1 MRRGTITQATQ
12 SPRTIEV
19 IPLKNGQC
27 DLIVTDTV
35 SRIQVNDESGQH
47 TEYSYTLYANRAK
60 IGTYEEMVAALV
72 DLKYSTADEI
82 SLMRKGIADPQN
94 VEYVAYME
102 YVNAC
107 KDYARELYG
116 IEVNA

>member
-1 MRRGTITQATQ
+1 MQVCD
-12 SPRTIEV
+12 S
-19 IPLKNGQC
+19 NGKY
-27 DLIVTDTV
+27 L
-35 SRIQVNDESGQH
+35 
-47 TEYSYTLYANRAK
+47 EYSYVLYANRAK
-60 IGTYEEMVAALV
+60 IRTYEEMVAALV

-94 VEYVAYME
+94 VEHVAYME

-107 KDYARELYG
+107 KDYARKMYG